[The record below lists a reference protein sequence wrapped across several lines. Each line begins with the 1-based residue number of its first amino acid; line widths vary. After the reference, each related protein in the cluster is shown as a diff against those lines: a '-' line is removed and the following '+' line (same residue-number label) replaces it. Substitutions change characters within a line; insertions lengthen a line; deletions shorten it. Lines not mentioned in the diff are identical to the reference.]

1 MKDLASPSERDLE
14 TLVFV
19 KKYLQT
25 KYCDLFHLNN
35 SRIIAKFRDKAEFRI
50 DPKKNLLQYIGT
62 EGALEEH
69 PISSALNCSNLEL
82 IRHLKHVHEVFKWL
96 LDVSKNNQ

>member
-1 MKDLASPSERDLE
+1 MKDLDTPTEKDLD
-14 TLVFV
+14 TLVYV

-35 SRIIAKFRDKAEFRI
+35 SWIIAKFRDKAEFRI
-50 DPKKNLLQYIGT
+50 DPKNNLLQYIGT
-62 EGALEEH
+62 EGAMEEH
-69 PISSALNCSNLEL
+69 PISSALNSSNLEL

>member
-1 MKDLASPSERDLE
+1 MKDLTTPTEKDLD

-25 KYCDLFHLNN
+25 KYCDLFQLNN
-35 SRIIAKFRDKAEFRI
+35 HRIIAKFRDKAEFRI

-62 EGALEEH
+62 EKVMEEH
-69 PISSALNCSNLEL
+69 PISSALNSSNLEL
-82 IRHLKHVHEVFKWL
+82 TRHLKHVHEVFKWL
-96 LDVSKNNQ
+96 LDSSKNN